1 MKKAIMILAV
11 VLTSVTMFSQN
22 ITGEWNGKFNL
33 HGKEL
38 KVVFHISKSKTGL
51 KANMD
56 SPFQKTFGIPVTKTS
71 FNDSVLTLEIT
82 NAGIEYLGTIDQYNN
97 FVGTIKLL
105 QSNELF
111 PLILTKEE
119 ID

>member
-1 MKKAIMILAV
+1 MKKTIMILAV

-22 ITGEWNGKFNL
+22 ISGDWNGKFNL

-51 KANMD
+51 KARMD
-56 SPFQKTFGIPVTKTS
+56 SPNQKSYGIPVTYTN
-71 FNDSVLTLEIT
+71 FNDSILKLEIV

-97 FVGTIKLL
+97 FVGTIKMV

-111 PLILTKEE
+111 PLILTKED

>member
-11 VLTSVTMFSQN
+11 VLTSLTMFGQN
-22 ITGEWNGKFNL
+22 ITGDWNGKFNL

-38 KVVFHISKSKTGL
+38 KVVFHISKTKTGL
-51 KANMD
+51 KAKMD
-56 SPFQKTFGIPVTKTS
+56 SPYQKSFGIPVTNTS
-71 FNDSVLTLEIT
+71 FKDSILTLELT
-82 NAGIEYLGTIDQYNN
+82 KAGIAYLGTIDQYNN
-97 FVGTIKLL
+97 LVGTIKMV
-105 QSNELF
+105 QSNEIF

>member
-11 VLTSVTMFSQN
+11 VLTSVTMFGQN

-38 KVVFHISKSKTGL
+38 KVVFHISKSNNGL
-51 KANMD
+51 KAKMD
-56 SPFQKTFGIPVTKTS
+56 SPYQKSFGIPVTKTS
-71 FNDSVLTLEIT
+71 FNDSILTLEIT
-82 NAGIEYLGTIDQYNN
+82 EAGIEYLGTFNQYNN
-97 FVGTIKLL
+97 FVGTIKMV

-111 PLILTKEE
+111 PLILTKED

>member
-38 KVVFHISKSKTGL
+38 KVVFHISKTKTGL

-82 NAGIEYLGTIDQYNN
+82 NAGIEYLGNIDQYNN